1 MSAFRR
7 IIRAAM
13 ALPLRSDPDRQASST
28 VPTPEA
34 PVKSQQRTVDVGERL
49 PLLQSIPLSL
59 QHLFA
64 MFGAT
69 VLVPFLVG
77 LDTSVTLFSSGVGT
91 LLYILITKGKIP
103 AYLGSSFAFIS
114 ALTAII
120 GSTPGQV
127 GSDAKIGLAMGG
139 CVVVGLVYIV
149 VALAIARFGT
159 RWIDYLLPP
168 VVIGSVVMVIG
179 LGLAGVA
186 VGMATKG
193 ATQAYHPEY
202 FLVGLSALAIAVVA
216 AVFFKGFLG
225 VIPVLIGIVGGYLV
239 ALAAGQVDFSG
250 VRGASLFAV
259 PHFVL
264 PRFDWHVI
272 LTLAPISLVV
282 ITEHIGHLIVTNK
295 IVGRDFVKDPG
306 LHRSLAGDGVATAFA
321 GFIGGPPNT
330 TYGENIGVMA
340 ITRVFSVWVIGGAAV
355 LAILMS
361 FLPQVGALIRSNP
374 VQVMGGI
381 CILLFGIIA
390 SAGIRMLVEAGIDFS
405 QKRNLII
412 ASVILV
418 IGIGGARI
426 TIGGVEFSEMP
437 LATYV
442 GILLNL
448 VLPRGMEKA
457 KGGEAAV
464 EAADV

>member
-1 MSAFRR
+1 MS
-7 IIRAAM
+7 I
-13 ALPLRSDPDRQASST
+13 
-28 VPTPEA
+28 
-34 PVKSQQRTVDVGERL
+34 QRKVDVDERL
-49 PLLQSIPLSL
+49 PLVQSIPLSL

-69 VLVPFLVG
+69 VLVPYLVG

-91 LLYILITKGKIP
+91 LLYILVTKGKIP
-103 AYLGSSFAFIS
+103 AYLGSSFAFIA

-120 GSTPGQV
+120 GTQPGQV
-127 GSDAKIGLAMGG
+127 GTPEKIGLAMGG
-139 CVVVGLVYIV
+139 CVVVGLIYIV
-149 VALAIARFGT
+149 VALLIGKFGT
-159 RWIDYLLPP
+159 RWIDFLLPP

-186 VGMATKG
+186 VSMATKG
-193 ATQAYHPEY
+193 ATGAYHSE
-202 FLVGLSALAIAVVA
+202 FFGVALAALAIAVMA
-216 AVFFKGFLG
+216 AVFFRGFLG
-225 VIPVLIGIVGGYLV
+225 VIPILIGIAGGYLV
-239 ALAAGQVDFSG
+239 ALSSGQVDFSG
-250 VRGASLFAV
+250 VRAAPAFAV
-259 PHFVL
+259 PAFVL

-272 LTLAPISLVV
+272 VMLAPISLVV
-282 ITEHIGHLIVTNK
+282 ITEHIGHLIVTNNV
-295 IVGRDFVKDPG
+295 VGRDFVKDPG

-321 GFIGGPPNT
+321 GLIGGPPNT

-355 LAILMS
+355 LAIVMS
-361 FLPQVGALIRSNP
+361 FLPQVGATIRSIP

-381 CILLFGIIA
+381 AILLFGIIA

-418 IGIGGARI
+418 IGIGGAKI

-448 VLPRGMEKA
+448 VLPHSKQLEGKEEAERI
-457 KGGEAAV
+457 GEAATAKGV
-464 EAADV
+464 

>member
-1 MSAFRR
+1 M
-7 IIRAAM
+7 
-13 ALPLRSDPDRQASST
+13 
-28 VPTPEA
+28 
-34 PVKSQQRTVDVGERL
+34 KRTVEVDERL

-77 LDTSVTLFSSGVGT
+77 LDTSVTLFTSGVGT

-103 AYLGSSFAFIS
+103 AYLGSSFAFIT
-114 ALTAII
+114 ALTALL
-120 GSTPGQV
+120 GVTPGQIA
-127 GSDAKIGLAMGG
+127 SDERIAVAMGG
-139 CVVVGLVYIV
+139 CVAVGVIYLV
-149 VALAIARFGT
+149 VAAAIGAFGT
-159 RWIDYLLPP
+159 KWIDYILPP
-168 VVIGSVVMVIG
+168 IVIGPVVMVIG

-186 VGMATKG
+186 VNMATKG
-193 ATQAYHPEY
+193 ATQTYHAS
-202 FLVGLSALAIAVVA
+202 FFWVAMAALAIAVVA

-225 VIPVLIGIVGGYLV
+225 VIPVLIGIMGGYAV
-239 ALAAGQVDFSG
+239 AYAAGQVDLSG
-250 VRGASLFAV
+250 VSAARPFAV

-264 PRFDWHVI
+264 PRFQLGSI
-272 LTLAPISLVV
+272 LLLAPISLVV
-282 ITEHIGHLIVTNK
+282 ITEHIGHLIVTNNV
-295 IVGRDFVKDPG
+295 VGRDFLKDPG
-306 LHRSLAGDGVATAFA
+306 LHRSLAGDGVATAFS
-321 GFIGGPPNT
+321 GFLGGPPNT

-355 LAILMS
+355 LAVIMS
-361 FLPQVGALIRSNP
+361 FLPPVGALIRSIP

-390 SAGIRMLVEAGIDFS
+390 SAGVRMLVEAGIDFS

-418 IGIGGARI
+418 IGIGGAKVHL
-426 TIGGVEFSEMP
+426 GGLEISEMS

-442 GILLNL
+442 GVILNL
-448 VLPRGMEKA
+448 VLPRTMEGA
-457 KGGEAAV
+457 PATDAV
-464 EAADV
+464 SHAPDV